1 MIILDTNVISALM
14 RRRPDPPVRDWLDR
28 QPGESVWT
36 TSITVLEVRTGL
48 ESLDPGDRR
57 MALEQAFD
65 ALLRSDLEERI
76 LAFDVPAANAAGAIA
91 GARRRAGRTIE
102 VRDIQIAGIA
112 MVRHAILATRNTRHF
127 EGLGLPLVDP
137 WDERAPP
144 THGSSAS
151 GSPGRSS

>member
-14 RRRPDPPVRDWLDR
+14 QRRPDPLVRDWLDR

-48 ESLDPGDRR
+48 EWLDPGDRR
-57 MALEQAFD
+57 KALEEAFD
-65 ALLRSDLEERI
+65 ALLRSDLDERI
-76 LAFDVPAANAAGAIA
+76 LAFDVAAANVAGAIA

-112 MVRHAILATRNTRHF
+112 AARHATLATRNTRPF
-127 EGLGLPLVDP
+127 AGLGLALVDP
-137 WDERAPP
+137 WAEGAPRA
-144 THGSSAS
+144 GSVA
-151 GSPGRSS
+151 

>member
-14 RRRPDPPVRDWLDR
+14 RRRPDPLVRDWLDR

-36 TSITVLEVRTGL
+36 TSVSVLEVRTGI

-57 MALEQAFD
+57 TALGRAFD
-65 ALLRSDLEERI
+65 ALLRSDLGERI
-76 LAFDVPAANAAGAIA
+76 LALDAAAANVAGALA

-112 MVRHAILATRNTRHF
+112 MARHATLATRDTHHF
-127 EGLGLPLVDP
+127 EGLGLPVVDP
-137 WDERAPP
+137 WGEGAPA
-144 THGSSAS
+144 TG
-151 GSPGRSS
+151 G

>member
-14 RRRPDPPVRDWLDR
+14 RRRPDPLVRDWLDR

-57 MALEQAFD
+57 TALEQAFD

-76 LAFDVPAANAAGAIA
+76 LGFDVAAANVAWAIA

-112 MVRHAILATRNTRHF
+112 RVRHATLATRNARHF
-127 EGLGLPLVDP
+127 EGLGLALADP
-137 WDERAPP
+137 WGEGAPL
-144 THGSSAS
+144 GE
-151 GSPGRSS
+151 

>member
-14 RRRPDPPVRDWLDR
+14 RRRPDPLVRDWLDR

-36 TSITVLEVRTGL
+36 TSVSVLEVRTGI

-57 MALEQAFD
+57 TGLEQAFD

-76 LAFDVPAANAAGAIA
+76 LAFDVAAANVAGAIA

-102 VRDIQIAGIA
+102 VRDIQVAGIA
-112 MVRHAILATRNTRHF
+112 MVRHATLATRNTRHF
-127 EGLGLPLVDP
+127 AGLGLLLVDP
-137 WDERAPP
+137 WGEGAPA
-144 THGSSAS
+144 TGE
-151 GSPGRSS
+151 